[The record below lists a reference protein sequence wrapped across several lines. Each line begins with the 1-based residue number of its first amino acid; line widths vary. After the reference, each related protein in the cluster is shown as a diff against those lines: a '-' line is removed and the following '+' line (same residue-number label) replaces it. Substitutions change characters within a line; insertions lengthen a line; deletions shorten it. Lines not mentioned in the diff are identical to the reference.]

1 MGKLY
6 GKETLYRQEIMS
18 VIRKGYFNSESNMKI
33 NIFEKG
39 NDMSVVQSPT
49 HNKEIL
55 IEERNE

>member
-33 NIFEKG
+33 NIFDKG
-39 NDMSVVQSPT
+39 NELKIVPSPT
-49 HNKEIL
+49 NTKEIL
-55 IEERNE
+55 IEERDE